1 MTTETPKHLKPI
13 IKSLLQNDMYKFSMG
28 QLFLHQFSDAVVE
41 WTYKNRDPNTKFT
54 QEMIDEIN
62 WQIDQ
67 YCTLRF
73 TEAEL
78 GYLRRIRY
86 LKSDYI
92 DYLYFWHPRREQIT
106 CELNKEIMQP
116 EIHFRGPNTQVSYY
130 EVPVMAIVA
139 GVYFQMHYTVE
150 EQLKAMTEAQH
161 RLEEK
166 IQMLADGKYNIG
178 SFSEFGLR
186 RAFSLDFQ
194 DEVVRQLSQWKFYK
208 SKFVGTSNVYLAYKY
223 GVTPV
228 GTMAHEAIEL
238 VGQGYP
244 EKNPAY
250 SNKYMMD
257 AWHKEYGLD
266 NGIYL
271 TDCITTKCF
280 LKDFNKME
288 ATMFTG
294 LRHDSGDPV
303 IWGEDMLAHYTR
315 LGIDRRNKTLLFS
328 DSLNFEKANMLW
340 ERFSARCNVAFGI
353 GTWLV
358 SDCGLPI
365 MNHVIKLTE
374 VNGIPVCKLS
384 DADKDIETGLPS
396 KFMGKDIDYAQY
408 LMRAI
413 DFRVKNDT
421 IKVAAE

>member
-1 MTTETPKHLKPI
+1 MTEHLKPI
-13 IKSLLQNDMYKFSMG
+13 IKSLLSNDCYKFSMG

-73 TEAEL
+73 MDDEL
-78 GYLRRIRY
+78 SYLRKIRY

-92 DYLYFWHPRREQIT
+92 DYLYFWHPRREQIV
-106 CELNKEIMQP
+106 CKLDEEKMQP
-116 EIHFRGPNTQVSYY
+116 DIHFYGPNTQVSYY

-139 GVYFQMHYTVE
+139 GVYFQMKYTQE
-150 EQLKAMTEAQH
+150 EQGKILVEAER
-161 RLEEK
+161 RLDEK
-166 IQMLADGKYNIG
+166 INDLVTGKYNIG
-178 SFSEFGLR
+178 AFSEFGLR

-194 DEVVRQLSQWKFYK
+194 DLVVKKLSGWQFPK
-208 SKFVGTSNVYLAYKY
+208 SKFIGTSNVYLAKKY
-223 GVTPV
+223 GVTAV

-244 EKNPAY
+244 ENNPAY
-250 SNKYMMD
+250 SNKFMMD
-257 AWHKEYGLD
+257 AWHREYGLD

-271 TDCITTKCF
+271 TDCITTDCF

-288 ATMFTG
+288 ATMFSG
-294 LRHDSGDPV
+294 LRHDSGDPFA
-303 IWGEDMLAHYTR
+303 WGEKMLDHYTK
-315 LGIDRRNKTLLFS
+315 LGIDRRDKTLLFS
-328 DSLNFEKANMLW
+328 DSLNFEKATRLW
-340 ERFSARCNVAFGI
+340 ERFSARCKVAVGI

-358 SDCGLPI
+358 SDAGIPI
-365 MNHVIKLTE
+365 MNQVIKLTE

-384 DADKDIETGLPS
+384 DAEKDPLTGLPS
-396 KFMGKDIDYAQY
+396 KFMGKDQEYAQY
-408 LMRAI
+408 LSRAI
-413 DFRVKNDT
+413 AFRVKH
-421 IKVAAE
+421 